1 MWITARIIHY
11 TCFKPK
17 MWHPLVDQFPQE
29 TEQFLYSTLGKPVF
43 RTLKNNSCL
52 YKECPMDNCFSVLL
66 KKSWKCCTS
75 QTNFSI
81 AVSWLMICLFQL
93 VLEPFDNELSRKVN
107 EVVNEIR
114 RQRCSYLRYCT
125 WLSTMLTLQITCFN
139 TWHSK
144 IAFADWDYVKRVT
157 HLVSLMIFLSL
168 VTFSMFPLY

>member
-125 WLSTMLTLQITCFN
+125 RLSTILTIQITWFQHLTFQNCFCRLRLCKKGDP
-139 TWHSK
+139 SG
-144 IAFADWDYVKRVT
+144 
-157 HLVSLMIFLSL
+157 
-168 VTFSMFPLY
+168 